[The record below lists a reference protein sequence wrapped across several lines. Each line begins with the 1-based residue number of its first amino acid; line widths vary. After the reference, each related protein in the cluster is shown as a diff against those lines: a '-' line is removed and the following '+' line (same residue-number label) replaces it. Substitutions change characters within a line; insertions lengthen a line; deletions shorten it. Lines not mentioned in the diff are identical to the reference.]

1 MQRAW
6 AVAQGVSLALGDGVI
21 GPEWFDAVGM
31 TEDQAADLEF
41 RQNSARLEAAA
52 KARRRGG

>member
-1 MQRAW
+1 
-6 AVAQGVSLALGDGVI
+6 VSLALGDGMI